1 MKIRTWDNVI
11 IISGKDK
18 KKTWKVLKVFNVKNK
33 VIVEWVSI
41 VTKHIKKQWTNPG
54 KIVKMEKAIDVS
66 NVALVCPFTK
76 RQTKIWFI
84 VEKESWKNKKFR
96 YSKTALK
103 EKWGKAE
110 SYIIS

>member
-33 VIVEWVSI
+33 IIVEWVNI
-41 VTKHIKKQWTNPG
+41 VTKHIKKQWTTPG

-76 RQTKIWFI
+76 KQTKIWFI
-84 VEKESWKNKKFR
+84 VKKENWKNKKFR